1 MGRRSNIDIMAEILQ
16 LGKSDVGKTRIMYS
30 VNMSHSQMEKYIKL
44 LVRGE
49 FLQPIE
55 INSCSRGSL
64 KYRTTAK
71 GKLLLRDIDRMCLVL
86 GTDGYRPDTDMLA
99 EPEEE
104 PDVGGNEA

>member
-1 MGRRSNIDIMAEILQ
+1 MVRRSNIDIMAEILR
-16 LGKSDVGKTRIMYS
+16 LGKSDVGKTRIMYN
-30 VNMSHSQMEKYIKL
+30 VNMSHSQMEKYITL

-49 FLQPIE
+49 FLQPVE
-55 INSCSRGSL
+55 NESSSRGSP

-86 GTDGYRPDTDMLA
+86 GTDGHRPDTDMLA
-99 EPEEE
+99 ELEEE